1 MRYRIHKLGASV
13 LEGCGRRKP
22 PTGGV
27 SFPAVAATVLPHGV
41 VGLKCGVSGNC
52 GIVGIEEYFEES
64 TESSS
69 KPIGDHLG
77 PCVARIIF

>member
-27 SFPAVAATVLPHGV
+27 SFPAVAATVLPYGV
-41 VGLKCGVSGNC
+41 VVLKSGISGNC
-52 GIVGIEEYFEES
+52 GIVDIEEYFEES
-64 TESSS
+64 TGSSS
-69 KPIGDHLG
+69 KPVDDPLG
-77 PCVARIIF
+77 HCVVTR